1 MTGVLLK
8 RQPQNGAEKGGLMVS
23 EAVFILVF
31 SIASGGGPT
40 EGQFEQNFATKKE
53 CMADRERLLE
63 AHRQNFPPGL
73 GKMINAHCKQVKR
86 SEEATLKTSRN

>member
-1 MTGVLLK
+1 MATM
-8 RQPQNGAEKGGLMVS
+8 AT

-31 SIASGGGPT
+31 SIASGGSAVDA
-40 EGQFEQNFATKKE
+40 QFEQNFATKEE

-73 GKMINAHCKQVKR
+73 GEMTNARCKQVKR
-86 SEEATLKTSRN
+86 